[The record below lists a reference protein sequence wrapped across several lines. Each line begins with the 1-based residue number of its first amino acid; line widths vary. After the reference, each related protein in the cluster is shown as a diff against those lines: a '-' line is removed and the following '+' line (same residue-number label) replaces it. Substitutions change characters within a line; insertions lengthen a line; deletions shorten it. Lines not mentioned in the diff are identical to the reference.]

1 MRPSLAVVLAFL
13 WAGIGGAQEPLSE
26 VPKQARSK
34 KGLQVQMVDD
44 ALALGIAHAALNVQL
59 GHLLRPLTEG
69 APLRPE
75 QGEAE
80 VAPGWAV
87 SAAALAGL
95 DAQVRPLAEADVEL
109 NFILLARA
117 THNPAIDA
125 LQFDPRY
132 DPKAPNA
139 LGAFRVL
146 DETGANYFRAV
157 IEVLAQRYGAN
168 SQVGTVRGWIVGNE
182 VNSHWWWYNLGEAG
196 IDEVVAAYEPAV
208 RAVHEVVSVHH
219 ADARIYLSLEHHW
232 QARFAAGS
240 AQQSCRGRA
249 FVDAFAKRA
258 RAGGDFAWH
267 LAYHPYPE
275 NLFDCRFWEDES
287 ALPREDS
294 PRITFRN
301 LEVLTTYLQREELL
315 WQGKPR
321 RVILS
326 EQGFHCRDD
335 DTGERDQ
342 AVAFALAWRK
352 VQSLDGIDAF
362 IYHRHVDHSGEGGL
376 RFGLWR
382 NKPGSIADPGQKRM
396 IWELMRVCD
405 TPMGG
410 RVLGTFLMQAAIDD
424 PIEGDE

>member
-1 MRPSLAVVLAFL
+1 MRRMLAILLPIL
-13 WAGIGGAQEPLSE
+13 WAGIGWAQEPSSAGAE
-26 VPKQARSK
+26 QARSK

-44 ALALGIAHAALNVQL
+44 ALELGIAHAALNVQL
-59 GHLLRPLTEG
+59 GHLLRPLSEA

-95 DAQVRPLAEADVEL
+95 DAQVRPIAEAEVEL

-117 THNPAIDA
+117 TRNPAIDA

-132 DPKAPNA
+132 SPKAPNA
-139 LGAFRVL
+139 LGAFRIL
-146 DETGANYFRAV
+146 DEVGAKYFRAV
-157 IEVLAQRYGAN
+157 IEVLAKRYGAA
-168 SQVGTVRGWIVGNE
+168 SEIGTVRGWIVGNE

-196 IDEVVAAYEPAV
+196 IDELVAAYEPAV
-208 RAVHEVVSVHH
+208 RAVHQVASAQN
-219 ADARIYLSLEHHW
+219 ADARVYLSLEHHW
-232 QARFAAGS
+232 QARFAAGNP
-240 AQQSCRGRA
+240 QQSCSGRA
-249 FVDAFAKRA
+249 LLDAFAKRA
-258 RAGGDFAWH
+258 RANGDFPWH

-275 NLFDCRFWEDES
+275 DLFDCRFWKDTT
-287 ALPREDS
+287 ALPRVDT

-301 LEVLTTYLQREELL
+301 LEVLTDYLKRKELL
-315 WQGKPR
+315 WQGQPR

-352 VQSLDGIDAF
+352 VQSLEGIDAF

-382 NKPGSIADPGQKRM
+382 NKPGSIADPGEKRM
-396 IWELMRVCD
+396 IWEIMRACD
-405 TPMGG
+405 TPMGE
-410 RVLGTFLMQAAIDD
+410 RVLGTLLMQADFDEDD
-424 PIEGDE
+424 E

>member
-1 MRPSLAVVLAFL
+1 MQRMLAILLPIL
-13 WAGIGGAQEPLSE
+13 WAGIGWAQEPPSE
-26 VPKQARSK
+26 GSSQARSK
-34 KGLQVQMVDD
+34 KGLQVQMVGD
-44 ALALGIAHAALNVQL
+44 ALELGIAHAALNVQL
-59 GHLLRPLTEG
+59 GHLLRPLTEA

-75 QGEAE
+75 LGESQ

-95 DAQVRPLAEADVEL
+95 DAQVRPLAKAGVEL

-117 THNPAIDA
+117 TNHAALDA

-132 DPKAPNA
+132 DRKAPNA

-146 DETGANYFRAV
+146 DETGDRYFRSLLG
-157 IEVLAQRYGAN
+157 VLAQRYGAN
-168 SQVGTVRGWIVGNE
+168 SEVGTVRGWIVGNE

-196 IDEVVAAYEPAV
+196 MDEVVTAYEAAV
-208 RAVHEVVSVHH
+208 RAVHQTVSPHN
-219 ADARIYLSLEHHW
+219 ANARVYLSLEHHW
-232 QARFAAGS
+232 QARFAAGN
-240 AQQSCRGRA
+240 AQQSCSGRA
-249 FVDAFAKRA
+249 FLDAFAKRA

-275 NLFDCRFWEDES
+275 DLFDCRFWEDES
-287 ALPREDS
+287 ALPVEDS

-301 LEVLTTYLQREELL
+301 LEVLTNYLKRKKLL
-315 WQGKPR
+315 WQGNPR

-342 AVAFALAWRK
+342 AAAFALAWRK
-352 VQSLDGIDAF
+352 VQGLDGIDAF

-382 NKPGSIADPGQKRM
+382 NKPGSVADPGQKRM

-405 TPMGG
+405 TPMGE
-410 RVLGTFLMQAAIDD
+410 RVLGTILMQAG
-424 PIEGDE
+424 IEGESD

>member
-1 MRPSLAVVLAFL
+1 
-13 WAGIGGAQEPLSE
+13 
-26 VPKQARSK
+26 
-34 KGLQVQMVDD
+34 MVDD
-44 ALALGIAHAALNVQL
+44 ALELGIAHAALNVQL
-59 GHLLRPLTEG
+59 GHLLRPLSDS
-69 APLRPE
+69 APLRPDL
-75 QGEAE
+75 GEAE

-87 SAAALAGL
+87 SAAALAAL
-95 DAQVRPLAEADVEL
+95 DAQVRPLAKAGVEL

-117 THNPAIDA
+117 TQNPEVDA

-146 DETGANYFRAV
+146 DEVGSNYFRAV
-157 IEVLAQRYGAN
+157 IGVLARRYGAA
-168 SQVGTVRGWIVGNE
+168 SEIGTVRGWIVGNE

-196 IDEVVAAYEPAV
+196 MHEVVAAYEPAV
-208 RAVHEVVSVHH
+208 RTVQEVVSAHQ
-219 ADARIYLSLEHHW
+219 ADARVYLSLEHHW

-240 AQQSCRGRA
+240 AKQSCRGRA
-249 FVDAFAKRA
+249 FLDAFARRA
-258 RAGGDFAWH
+258 RKGGDYPWH
-267 LAYHPYPE
+267 LAFHPYPE
-275 NLFDCRFWEDES
+275 DLFDCRFWEDES
-287 ALPREDS
+287 ALPHEAS

-301 LEVLTTYLQREELL
+301 LEVLTKYLRHKELL

-362 IYHRHVDHSGEGGL
+362 IYHRQVDHAGEGGL

-382 NKPGSIADPGQKRM
+382 NKPGSVADPGEKRM
-396 IWELMRVCD
+396 IWSLLRACD
-405 TPMGG
+405 TPMGE
-410 RVLGTFLMQAAIDD
+410 RVLGMVLKQSG
-424 PIEGDE
+424 IEDESK

>member
-1 MRPSLAVVLAFL
+1 MQLSLAVLFAFL
-13 WAGIGGAQEPLSE
+13 WAGISAAQEPQTE
-26 VPKQARSK
+26 QANQARSK

-44 ALALGIAHAALNVQL
+44 ALELGIAHAALNVQL
-59 GHLLRPLTEG
+59 GHLLRPISEAVPVRAEL
-69 APLRPE
+69 
-75 QGEAE
+75 GEVE

-87 SAAALAGL
+87 SATALAAL
-95 DAQVRPLAEADVEL
+95 DAQVRPLAQAGVEL

-117 THNPAIDA
+117 TKQEALDA

-132 DPKAPNA
+132 DPSAPNA

-146 DETGANYFRAV
+146 DETGDRYFRAV
-157 IEVLAQRYGAN
+157 LGVLARRYGAN
-168 SQVGTVRGWIVGNE
+168 SEVGTVRGWIVGNE

-196 IDEVVAAYEPAV
+196 MDEVVTAYEAAV
-208 RAVHEVVSVHH
+208 RAVYQTVRAHNAH
-219 ADARIYLSLEHHW
+219 ARVYLSLEHHW
-232 QARFAAGS
+232 QARFAAGNP
-240 AQQSCRGRA
+240 QRSCSGRA
-249 FVDAFAKRA
+249 FLDAFAKRA
-258 RAGGDFAWH
+258 RAGGDFSWH

-275 NLFDCRFWEDES
+275 DLFDCRFWEDAT

-301 LEVLTTYLQREELL
+301 LEVLTNYLQRDELL

-326 EQGFHCRDD
+326 EQGFHCRED

-362 IYHRHVDHSGEGGL
+362 LYHRHVDHSGEGGL

-382 NKPGSIADPGQKRM
+382 NKPGSIADPGEKRL

-405 TPMGG
+405 TPVGE
-410 RVLGTFLMQAAIDD
+410 RVLGTFLMQSGYEAAAR
-424 PIEGDE
+424 